1 MPLVPMIVTRFTYK
15 APAETPTP
23 SAISHRRLGILG
35 LRGTAAG
42 DECTVPPTTPA
53 GHSVPR
59 VCVSGRNDSG
69 VS

>member
-15 APAETPTP
+15 APAETPP
-23 SAISHRRLGILG
+23 SAISHRRLGILAC
-35 LRGTAAG
+35 GTAAG
-42 DECTVPPTTPA
+42 DECTAPPTTPA